1 MFYVFF
7 CLIAHSAFTVRW
19 LLLDVL
25 LKITC
30 IEVLDIGLLLSNSV
44 SPFMPELHNITQSK
58 SNRENSI
65 RILRETEEE
74 VGQREHVLYAS
85 V

>member
-30 IEVLDIGLLLSNSV
+30 IEVLDIGLLLSNSD

-65 RILRETEEE
+65 RMESSGKQKKR
-74 VGQREHVLYAS
+74 
-85 V
+85 

>member
-1 MFYVFF
+1 
-7 CLIAHSAFTVRW
+7 

-44 SPFMPELHNITQSK
+44 SPFMPELHKITQSK

-65 RILRETEEE
+65 RMES
-74 VGQREHVLYAS
+74 S
-85 V
+85 VKQKKR